1 MPNSDYD
8 DLFDQWGSALNVN
21 PQLSK
26 SVFHAESGGLLN
38 GNPMGITPA
47 AAAKVA
53 QEMGWDPKSVDISD
67 MRWAVPIATRILA
80 DGLNATGGSGEGAA
94 AYYNTGSTA
103 PSQKGQNYVGLVGKL
118 YPNMSLTTGRAAPD
132 GNAIISTA
140 NGQMNQDG
148 STIGDFLKSHG
159 QGLDATQGNWCAAF
173 VNGVLEANGV
183 HGAPPAGVGKNVA
196 SSFLEWGNP
205 VDGDPQPGDVLV
217 QSRGRAPGRTGGH
230 VGIFAGQVADG
241 DGGRYYLM
249 TSGNYGDKVAY
260 SWEPASSLVV
270 RRAPELT
277 QQSQPQPASPQQQ
290 PEQAEAP

>member
-21 PQLSK
+21 PQLAK

-38 GNPMGITPA
+38 GNPMGITPGA
-47 AAAKVA
+47 APKIAT
-53 QEMGWDPKSVDISD
+53 EMGWDAKNVDISD

-80 DGLNATGGSGEGAA
+80 DGLSATGGSAEGAA

-103 PSQKGQNYVGLVGKL
+103 PSQKGQNYTSLVTKL
-118 YPNMSLTTGRAAPD
+118 YPDMTMATGRPPPD
-132 GNAIISTA
+132 GNGIVSTA
-140 NGQMNQDG
+140 TDQLGQDG
-148 STIGDFLKSHG
+148 SSIGSFLKSHG
-159 QGLDATQGNWCAAF
+159 QGLDPTKSNWCAAF
-173 VNGVLEANGV
+173 VNATLEANGV
-183 HGAPPAGVGKNVA
+183 HGAPPANVGKNVA

-241 DGGRYYLM
+241 DSGRYYLM
-249 TSGNYGDKVAY
+249 TSGNYGNSVAY
-260 SWEPASSLVV
+260 SWEPASSLIV

-277 QQSQPQPASPQQQ
+277 PAEPAQPSQQQSQPQPTA
-290 PEQAEAP
+290 AP